1 MFLIVSQLF
10 LLCFTKKLAG
20 LGERPR
26 NRSTI
31 RFLRGPPQRNRCA
44 VRYNEENRAKI
55 RAANGAENDPNAGR
69 IFGYFVLIFG
79 YFRANLWLF
88 CRPARST
95 TATATPHG
103 QEIGFFLPRKIQK
116 LKKS

>member
-1 MFLIVSQLF
+1 M
-10 LLCFTKKLAG
+10 
-20 LGERPR
+20 
-26 NRSTI
+26 
-31 RFLRGPPQRNRCA
+31 PPQQPQELNHQMMIMIPTRA
-44 VRYNEENRAKI
+44 VD
-55 RAANGAENDPNAGR
+55 GAENEQNAIR

-116 LKKS
+116 

>member
-1 MFLIVSQLF
+1 MAVLFFSGLLGTSLSQVKSTSQVAVA
-10 LLCFTKKLAG
+10 TKIWYQPSL
-20 LGERPR
+20 
-26 NRSTI
+26 
-31 RFLRGPPQRNRCA
+31 
-44 VRYNEENRAKI
+44 

-88 CRPARST
+88 CRLARST

-116 LKKS
+116 